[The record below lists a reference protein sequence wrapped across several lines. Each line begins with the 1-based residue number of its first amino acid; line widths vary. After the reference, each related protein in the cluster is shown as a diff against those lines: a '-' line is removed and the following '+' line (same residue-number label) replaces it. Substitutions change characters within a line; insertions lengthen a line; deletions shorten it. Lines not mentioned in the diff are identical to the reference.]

1 MPSLKMGSKDVS
13 DAYLGATP
21 VSAIY
26 KGSTLLWSRSVT
38 PSRIFT
44 RSQLSSTTLSSP
56 SRAVFISP
64 AGNMFATDW
73 SSRCVKI
80 FDSTGTYVR
89 SFTPL
94 SGKIPYG
101 INGDATYL
109 YVTYWD
115 SPKIYKYQ
123 YSGTDVPT
131 LKSTWTTSHQYNDGT
146 DVYNGYLYVACAYDH
161 VIMKIDV
168 SSGAVTEIATG
179 MTYSLNDLAIDKV
192 NSRIVTTQNGGEN
205 NGTKG
210 HIIIYDMSGNLLVDK
225 EMNGTY
231 ASKMDS
237 PQGVV
242 VDASGYIYLGGAY
255 TSTGSYNQGFMVMDK
270 DLNILHDLTQSECP
284 TFCYTFNYDSY
295 HNRVVWIGTSSPY
308 IYGIDL

>member
-26 KGSTLLWSRSVT
+26 KGSTLLWSRPVI
-38 PSRIFT
+38 PSRTFT
-44 RSQLSSTTLSSP
+44 RTQLSKTTLSSP
-56 SRAVFISP
+56 SRAAFISP
-64 AGNMFATDW
+64 EGNMFATDW
-73 SSRCVKI
+73 SSKCVKI
-80 FDSTGTYVR
+80 FDNTGTYVI

-115 SPKIYKYQ
+115 SPNIYKYQ
-123 YSGTDVPT
+123 YSGTDAPT
-131 LKSTWTTSHQYNDGT
+131 LKDTWTISYQYNNGT
-146 DVYNGYLYVACAYDH
+146 DVYNGCLYVACAYDH
-161 VIMKIDV
+161 VIIKIDV
-168 SSGAVTEIATG
+168 SSGTATEIVTD
-179 MTYSLNDLAIDKV
+179 TPYNLNDLAIDKV
-192 NSRIVTTQNGGEN
+192 NSRIVTIQNGGMN

-210 HIIIYDMSGNLLVDK
+210 HLIIYDMSGNLIVDK
-225 EMNGTY
+225 EMDGTY
-231 ASKMDS
+231 NSKMDS

-242 VDASGYIYLGGAY
+242 VDASGDIYLGGAY
-255 TSTGSYNQGFMVMDK
+255 TATGSYNQGFMVMDK
-270 DLNILHDLTQSECP
+270 DLNILYDLTMSECP

-295 HNRVVWIGTSSPY
+295 HNRVVWVGTSSSY